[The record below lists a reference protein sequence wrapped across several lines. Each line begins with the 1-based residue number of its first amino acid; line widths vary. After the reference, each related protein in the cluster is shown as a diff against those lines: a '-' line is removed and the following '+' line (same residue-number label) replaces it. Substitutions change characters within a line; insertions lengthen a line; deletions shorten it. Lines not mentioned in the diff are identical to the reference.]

1 MRERVVV
8 TGLGVLTPIGN
19 GVEEFRQ
26 GLREGRD
33 GIGPVTGF
41 PAGRHRVQVAGELR
55 PFHPER
61 HLGPEELARSS
72 RATQMARVA
81 AAEALA
87 DAGLDLAQEDRTRI
101 GVILGTDLGGMP
113 ASSIGYAALHHP
125 HRQGRGPQ
133 ENAEPWASLL
143 LDSFICS
150 VADQLALRYG
160 LQGITF
166 VVSTACSAG
175 IHALGIGAEAIR
187 RGEAE
192 VMLVGGVDPLSEMPQ
207 AGFGVLRS
215 LAREGIRPFDRDRDG
230 TILGEAAAVLVLESA
245 THAQRRGA
253 RAWAEVAGYGS
264 STDAYHM
271 TRPDVT
277 GEGPAR
283 AMRQALSDSGLP
295 PGQIGYV
302 KAHGTATPAND
313 VIETRALKLVFGAS
327 TQVPISSVK
336 SMIGHSL
343 GASGAVEAAA
353 AILALEGGFLP
364 PTLHLENPDPEC
376 DLDYVPGTSRRQRVE
391 AVLANAF
398 GFGGNNASMV
408 FRPGTPAL
416 ERPCA

>member
-1 MRERVVV
+1 V
-8 TGLGVLTPIGN
+8 TS
-19 GVEEFRQ
+19 
-26 GLREGRD
+26 
-33 GIGPVTGF
+33 F
-41 PAGRHRVQVAGELR
+41 PAGRHRVQVAAELR
-55 PFHPER
+55 GFHPER
-61 HLGPEELARSS
+61 HLGAEELARSS

-113 ASSIGYAALHHP
+113 AASDGYRALHHP
-125 HRQGRGPQ
+125 YRQRHAD
-133 ENAEPWASLL
+133 ENAGPWRALL

-160 LQGITF
+160 LQGASF

-175 IHALGIGAEAIR
+175 IHALGIGADAIR
-187 RGEAE
+187 SGDAE

-215 LAREGIRPFDRDRDG
+215 LAHDGIRPFDRNRDG

-245 THAQRRGA
+245 SHARRRGA
-253 RAWAEVAGYGS
+253 CAWAEIAGYGC

-277 GEGPAR
+277 GQGPAR
-283 AMRQALSDSGLP
+283 AMRQALSDAGVVP
-295 PGQIGYV
+295 EQIGYV

-313 VIETRALKLVFGAS
+313 VIETRALKLVFGAG
-327 TQVPISSVK
+327 TQVPISSIK

-353 AILALEGGFLP
+353 AILALAGGFLP

-376 DLDYVPGTSRRQRVE
+376 DLDYVPGTSREQRVE

-408 FRPGTPAL
+408 FRRGEPAR